1 MAAQPIVTFD
11 NVTKRFGEFAAV
23 DSLTL
28 EMEQQAI
35 KLVELAHG
43 ERK

>member
-1 MAAQPIVTFD
+1 MIFYRHFRAY
-11 NVTKRFGEFAAV
+11 V
-23 DSLTL
+23 DALVL
-28 EMEQQAI
+28 DKEQQAI